1 MKGKHDGQLELM
13 AGHSV
18 GKAFRAE
25 ELLYN
30 LVTGIVA
37 VVRNLYGQSMLDLW
51 TELFSRVYWWG

>member
-37 VVRNLYGQSMLDLW
+37 VGRESLW
-51 TELFSRVYWWG
+51 SINAGLMDRVI